1 LQSEHFNVNPTAFTG
16 IKGLIISPPPARL
29 YGPQEYG
36 DTESIMASEQDVKD
50 ALTSVVASI
59 ESLLSDIKGNES
71 KSNKLTPE
79 TRLLVKQ
86 IRTQLNTVKS
96 ELLDYM
102 SPKTVQTTL
111 F

>member
-1 LQSEHFNVNPTAFTG
+1 
-16 IKGLIISPPPARL
+16 
-29 YGPQEYG
+29 
-36 DTESIMASEQDVKD
+36 MANEQDVKD

>member
-1 LQSEHFNVNPTAFTG
+1 
-16 IKGLIISPPPARL
+16 
-29 YGPQEYG
+29 
-36 DTESIMASEQDVKD
+36 MASEQSVKD
-50 ALTSVVASI
+50 ALNSVVASI
-59 ESLLSDIKGNES
+59 ESLLADVKGNEA
-71 KSNKLTPE
+71 KSNQLTPETRALVKEIPNKLTPK

-111 F
+111 QFE

>member
-1 LQSEHFNVNPTAFTG
+1 
-16 IKGLIISPPPARL
+16 
-29 YGPQEYG
+29 
-36 DTESIMASEQDVKD
+36 MASEQDVKD

-59 ESLLSDIKGNES
+59 ESLLAD
-71 KSNKLTPE
+71 
-79 TRLLVKQ
+79 